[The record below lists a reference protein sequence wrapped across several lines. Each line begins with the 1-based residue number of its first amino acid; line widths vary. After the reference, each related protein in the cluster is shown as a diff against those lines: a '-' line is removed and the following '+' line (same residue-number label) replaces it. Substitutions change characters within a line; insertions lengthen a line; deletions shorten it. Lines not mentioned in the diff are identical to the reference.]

1 LTSIERSTIF
11 THDIALRIRAMLDLA
26 DCSAGLDHLVP
37 TGWHFPLIGADT
49 LRRNLRK
56 DAFPGLGIAL
66 PDIGLPRLVAGGRV
80 VEFLRPLEIGAAL
93 VRTSTITSVKHKD
106 TKGGPL
112 AIVAVEH
119 LIRATGEQEAALREQ
134 QTFLLLN
141 SRHVDRLDGEPAPE
155 QPVLVSKRI
164 TPDDTML
171 FQFSALSF
179 NSHKIHLDRTYARET
194 EGFPDLVVNGGI
206 TTLLMTEMV
215 RTDLGLQISA
225 IKVTNKMPLFVDRPI
240 TIKAFQMEGGIRLI
254 ALNDH
259 FQIAAEMEA
268 TTYDV

>member
-1 LTSIERSTIF
+1 
-11 THDIALRIRAMLDLA
+11 MLDLA
-26 DCSAGLDHLVP
+26 DCSAGLGHLVP

-66 PDIGLPRLVAGGRV
+66 PDIGFPRVVAGGRSV
-80 VEFLRPLEIGAAL
+80 DFLRPIEVGAAL

-106 TKGGPL
+106 SKGGPL

-119 LIRATGEQEAALREQ
+119 LIRATCEKEAALREQ

-141 SRHVDRLDGEPAPE
+141 ARHVDRLDGESAPE
-155 QPVLVSKRI
+155 QPVLMSKTF

-179 NSHKIHLDRTYARET
+179 NSHKIHLDRTFAREV

-206 TTLLMTEMV
+206 TTLLMTEMA
-215 RTDLGLQISA
+215 RTDLGLRISA
-225 IKVTNKMPLFVDRPI
+225 IKVTNKMPLFVNRPV
-240 TIKAFQMEGGIRLI
+240 TVKAYKMEGGIRLI
-254 ALNDH
+254 ALNERL
-259 FQIAAEMEA
+259 QIAAEMEA